1 MGGSFPLF
9 SIRGIMLRVH
19 ITFPLILIWGAIQFG
34 ILNGQGLAGAI
45 FGVIVFILLFIIV
58 VLHELGHSFAAQY
71 YGVPVKEIVL
81 LPIGGVARLA
91 SIPEEPLKEF
101 VIAIAGPLVNF
112 VLAGLLFVVALA
124 SDQEIGNIFDL
135 EGLMAGMTRL
145 SLSSIFAY
153 VFVSN
158 LFLGIFNLI
167 PAFPMDGG
175 RVLRALL
182 ATQMNYVTAT
192 RIAVVI
198 GQNLALLFGLWG
210 FLGGGFFIIL
220 IAIFIYF
227 GAGQEAEAVQIRHAL
242 RNLTVEQ
249 AYSREVR
256 TLDPQSTLQ
265 DAVDITL
272 SSFQADFPVCQEGRF
287 MGLLTQSRLLES
299 LNRQGPQTPV
309 AEVMVTDVTP
319 VSPRE
324 EIFAVQQRMAEGSFA
339 ALPVVEGESF
349 LGLITSRDI
358 NELYRF
364 VSNQPDLATS
374 LRRERTA

>member
-9 SIRGIMLRVH
+9 SIRGIMIRVH

-34 ILNGQGLAGAI
+34 LLNEQGLAGAL
-45 FGVIVFILLFIIV
+45 FGVVVFMLLFVIV
-58 VLHELGHSFAAQY
+58 ILHELGHSFAAQF

-91 SIPEEPLKEF
+91 TIPEAPRKEF

-112 VLAGLLFVVALA
+112 LLAGLLFLVAIGA
-124 SDQEIGNIFDL
+124 GVTIGNPFDL
-135 EGLMAGMTRL
+135 EAMLANMASL
-145 SLSSIFAY
+145 SLSSMFIY

-192 RIAVVI
+192 RVAVSI

-242 RNLTVEQ
+242 RNLTVAQ
-249 AYSREVR
+249 AYTREAHI
-256 TLDPQSTLQ
+256 LAPESTLQ
-265 DAVDITL
+265 EAVDITL
-272 SSFQADFPVCQEGRF
+272 SSFQADFPICQAGRF
-287 MGLLTQSRLLES
+287 IGLLTQSRLLET
-299 LNRQGPQTPV
+299 LNQQGPDTAV
-309 AEVMVTDVTP
+309 AGVMVTDVSP
-319 VSPRE
+319 VSPHE
-324 EIFAVQQRMAEGSFA
+324 EIFAVQQRMAEA
-339 ALPVVEGESF
+339 QVDALPVVEGELF
-349 LGLITSRDI
+349 LGLLTSRDI

-364 VSNQPDLATS
+364 VSNQPDLAAT
-374 LRRERTA
+374 LRREGV

>member
-1 MGGSFPLF
+1 MSGSFPLF

-34 ILNGQGLAGAI
+34 VLNEQGLAGAL
-45 FGVIVFILLFIIV
+45 FGVIVFLLLFVIV

-71 YGVPVKEIVL
+71 YGVQVKEIVL

-91 SIPEEPLKEF
+91 SIPEEPIKEF

-112 VLAGLLFVVALA
+112 VLAGLLFLVAIGAGLV
-124 SDQEIGNIFDL
+124 IGNPFDF
-135 EGLMAGMTRL
+135 EAMFAGMTTL
-145 SLSSIFAY
+145 SLSSIFTY
-153 VFVSN
+153 VFVAN

-192 RIAVVI
+192 RIAVII

-210 FLGGGFFIIL
+210 FLGGGFFVIL
-220 IAIFIYF
+220 VAIFVYF
-227 GAGQEAEAVQIRHAL
+227 GAGQEAESVQIRHAL

-249 AYSREVR
+249 AYSREVHSL
-256 TLDPQSTLQ
+256 TPQSTLQ
-265 DAVDITL
+265 EAVDITL
-272 SSFQADFPVCQEGRF
+272 SSFQADFPICEEGRF
-287 MGLLTQSRLLES
+287 VGLLTQSRLLET
-299 LNRQGPQTPV
+299 LHQQGAQTPV
-309 AEVMVTDVTP
+309 AGVMATDVTP

-324 EIFAVQQRMAEGSFA
+324 EIFDVQQKMTEGPFN
-339 ALPVVEGESF
+339 ALPVVEGETF

-364 VSNQPDLATS
+364 VSSQPDLAAA
-374 LRRERTA
+374 LRRERAT